1 MNLGRTV
8 FSQPVDLLPIYQF
21 RLCIDRYHG
30 NRYAKDFSC
39 WDQFV
44 SLRSRWDQKTFSAV
58 DVLQLHVGS
67 RASSVHPLVPTTADI
82 SRAPSLLTVR
92 VIATA

>member
-8 FSQPVDLLPIYQF
+8 FSQLVDLLPIYQF
-21 RLCIDRYHG
+21 RLCVDRYHG
-30 NRYAKDFSC
+30 NRYVKDFSC

-44 SLRSRWDQKTFSAV
+44 SLRSRWDSKTFSAV
-58 DVLQLHVGS
+58 DVLQPHVGS
-67 RASSVHPLVPTTADI
+67 RPSSVHSLAPTTADI

-92 VIATA
+92 VITPA